1 MFMGS
6 LDSLPLLR
14 KGRSGRLTGRTGPVK
29 KEKEGWRPVIW
40 VLPGKA
46 HPVFPAWNR
55 EKR

>member
-14 KGRSGRLTGRTGPVK
+14 KGRSRTINWENRTGE
-29 KEKEGWRPVIW
+29 KEKEGWRPAIW
-40 VLPGKA
+40 GLPGKA